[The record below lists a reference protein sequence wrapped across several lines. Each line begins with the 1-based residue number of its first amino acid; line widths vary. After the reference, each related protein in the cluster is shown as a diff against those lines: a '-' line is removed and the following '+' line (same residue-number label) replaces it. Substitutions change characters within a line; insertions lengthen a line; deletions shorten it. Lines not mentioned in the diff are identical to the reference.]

1 MTLRN
6 KLLYIDKVKLYIIKL
21 KKMVDESPQQAP
33 LSKNEEFE
41 LDLETLWKNLDA
53 SVVHLAKK
61 YNVEES
67 VIIARLLENAPDA
80 QHNPKDML
88 IDALS
93 DK

>member
-21 KKMVDESPQQAP
+21 KKMVDESPQQSD
-33 LSKNEEFE
+33 LSKSEEFE
-41 LDLETLWKNLDA
+41 LDIETLWKNLDA
-53 SVVHLAKK
+53 NVAILAKK

-80 QHNPKDML
+80 QHNHKDML

>member
-1 MTLRN
+1 
-6 KLLYIDKVKLYIIKL
+6 
-21 KKMVDESPQQAP
+21 MVDESPQQSD
-33 LSKNEEFE
+33 LSKSEEFE
-41 LDLETLWKNLDA
+41 LDIETLWRNLDA
-53 SVVHLAKK
+53 NVAILAKK
-61 YNVEES
+61 HNVPES